1 MHILPGLNMTC
12 FVQNGQGETKLGI
25 CNQGDLTKSKSYE
38 RPINKILHTRT
49 CLIISWEVINFITSQ
64 LIH

>member
-1 MHILPGLNMTC
+1 MTC
-12 FVQNGQGETKLGI
+12 FVQNGQGETKLSI

-38 RPINKILHTRT
+38 RPINKIIHTQT

>member
-1 MHILPGLNMTC
+1 MTC
-12 FVQNGQGETKLGI
+12 FVQNGQGETKLSI

-38 RPINKILHTRT
+38 RPINKILHTPT
-49 CLIISWEVINFITSQ
+49 CFIISWEVINFITSQ

>member
-1 MHILPGLNMTC
+1 MTC

-49 CLIISWEVINFITSQ
+49 CFIYKLGSDKFYHFPANS
-64 LIH
+64 LVGYRAC